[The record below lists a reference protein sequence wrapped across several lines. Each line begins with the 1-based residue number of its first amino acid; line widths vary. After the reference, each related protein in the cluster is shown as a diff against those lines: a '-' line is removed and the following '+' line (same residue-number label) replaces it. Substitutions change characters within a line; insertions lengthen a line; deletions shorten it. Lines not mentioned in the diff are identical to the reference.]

1 MTAPEYRTRIALL
14 KKELARRGLDSLL
27 VTDGTNV
34 SYLSG
39 FTGHD
44 SMLLV
49 TLGHNYFIT
58 DSRYIEEARES
69 IRHFDIRLVESSSYD
84 TISGI
89 VKRARLKKVG
99 FESMDLP
106 WAVAGRLRKS
116 LKDAALAG
124 QKDIVEDLRAVKD
137 SGEIALIRNS
147 IRCTRKVL
155 DELSGM
161 ARPGT
166 SEKALAKRCEIAFIQ
181 AGAKAAFEPIVATG
195 QNASRPHSRPTDT
208 AIKRDGFVMFD
219 IGCSLQGYC
228 SDMTRM
234 VTLGSVKEKFRK
246 MYSTVRAAQE
256 IAIGKVGPGARA
268 SDVDG
273 AARSLIERHGFGKYF
288 GHSVGHGVGMKVHEG
303 PTISRISRTR
313 LEPGM
318 VFTVEPAIYVPK
330 FGGVRIEDMVLVT
343 DRGCEVLTR

>member
-1 MTAPEYRTRIALL
+1 MTAPEYRNRIALL
-14 KKELARRGLDSLL
+14 KKELSGRRLDSLL
-27 VTDGTNV
+27 VTDDTNV
-34 SYLSG
+34 SYMSG

-49 TLGHNYFIT
+49 TRGDDFFIT
-58 DSRYIEEARES
+58 DSRYLEEAQGS
-69 IRHFDIRLVESSSYD
+69 IRHFDIRLVEVSAFD
-84 TISGI
+84 TILRV
-89 VKRARLKKVG
+89 VKKARLKNVG

-106 WAVAGRLRKS
+106 CAVAGRLKKILKS
-116 LKDAALAG
+116 VTLTG
-124 QKDIVEDLRAVKD
+124 QKDIVENLRAVKD
-137 SGEIALIRNS
+137 RGEIALIKNS
-147 IRCTRKVL
+147 IRLTRKVL
-155 DELSGM
+155 GALTGM
-161 ARPGT
+161 ARPGI
-166 SEKALAKRCEIAFIQ
+166 SEKTLAKRCEIAFIE

-195 QNASRPHSRPTDT
+195 ANASRPHSRPTDGT
-208 AIKRDGFVMFD
+208 IQKDSFVMID
-219 IGCSLQGYC
+219 IGCCLQGYC
-228 SDMTRM
+228 SDMTRV
-234 VTLGSVKEKFRK
+234 VTLGRVKEKFRK

-268 SDVDG
+268 SDVDS

-303 PTISRISRTR
+303 PSISRISRTR
-313 LEPGM
+313 LVPGM